1 MGKALVGMKS
11 IMVFDPKH
19 SKKETKRRF
28 ANWCKHNH
36 QSAIA
41 DKHVPT
47 VEETRRMLAQYR

>member
-1 MGKALVGMKS
+1 MEKALVGMKS

-19 SKKETKRRF
+19 SEEETKQRF
-28 ANWCKHNH
+28 HDWCKHNH

-47 VEETRRMLAQYR
+47 VEETMRILAQYR